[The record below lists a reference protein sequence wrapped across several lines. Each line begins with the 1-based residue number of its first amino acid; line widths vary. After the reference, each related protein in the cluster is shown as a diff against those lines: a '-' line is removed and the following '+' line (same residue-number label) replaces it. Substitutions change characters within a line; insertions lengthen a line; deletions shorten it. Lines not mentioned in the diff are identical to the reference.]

1 MEPAPDPTQ
10 MDLLQQQTNSRLSK
24 YCPKNTKI
32 NGVPQC
38 PITLSGLKSHDRV
51 IKINGQCYNISA
63 FKKYLDTTEFNRINT
78 ERIENNLYTFNDM
91 SETITQSFSSISGT
105 TNHVEIVDPLR
116 NPIVGEELTSL
127 FFLYNPNGVFTR
139 SEAVR
144 IRNAGG
150 GKSKK
155 KFRKAF
161 TKKKKKKKNKKTS
174 LQSHKKR
181 NNK

>member
-1 MEPAPDPTQ
+1 METTGLFQ
-10 MDLLQQQTNSRLSK
+10 EQTNSSLSD
-24 YCPKNTKI
+24 YCPINSKI

-38 PITLSGLKSHDRV
+38 SITLSGLRSRDKV
-51 IKINGQCYNISA
+51 IKINRQCYDINA
-63 FKKYLDTTEFNRINT
+63 FKTYLDTTEFGRINT
-78 ERIENNLYTFNDM
+78 ERIANNDLSFNDM
-91 SETITQSFSSISGT
+91 SEAITESFSSIST
-105 TNHVEIVDPLR
+105 KPDHVKIWDPLR

-139 SEAVR
+139 SEADR

-161 TKKKKKKKNKKTS
+161 TKKKNKKKNKKTS
-174 LQSHKKR
+174 LQSRKKR
-181 NNK
+181 NNKYK